1 MKYFKIKT
9 LSALLAIPMVLG
21 TNNTTWALAN
31 NNSISIKE

>member
-31 NNSISIKE
+31 NNSISVQE